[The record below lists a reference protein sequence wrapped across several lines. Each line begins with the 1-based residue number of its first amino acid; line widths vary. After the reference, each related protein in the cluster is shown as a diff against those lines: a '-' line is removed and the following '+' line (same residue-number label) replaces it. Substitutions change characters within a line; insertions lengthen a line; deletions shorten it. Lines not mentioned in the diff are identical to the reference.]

1 MHFEPKSCFIQIVA
15 KIRVLALKPIK
26 KTNEI
31 MLTKLTTGVRSALR
45 LTVSRGQLNCRRQ
58 QQFSYFAQDLAGYRS
73 LISVEGVDSAK
84 FIQNLIT
91 NDVHLLN
98 GVDLKSLYAM
108 VLNNR
113 GRILYDVL
121 VYKPDANQ
129 TNYLIEV
136 DAKHID
142 EAMRFF
148 NTYKIKKK
156 VS

>member
-1 MHFEPKSCFIQIVA
+1 MCLFLHVCVC
-15 KIRVLALKPIK
+15 VC
-26 KTNEI
+26 
-31 MLTKLTTGVRSALR
+31 VC
-45 LTVSRGQLNCRRQ
+45 V
-58 QQFSYFAQDLAGYRS
+58 
-73 LISVEGVDSAK
+73 
-84 FIQNLIT
+84 
-91 NDVHLLN
+91 
-98 GVDLKSLYAM
+98 VDLKSLYAM